1 MLRNDLNGRLGS
13 PKGFQVTVPLSAD
26 GISLKPLNKLDG
38 NLFRVHNSFI
48 KTIKAL
54 RLVLPCYW
62 GIVFFNKYVRYP

>member
-1 MLRNDLNGRLGS
+1 MFRNNLNGCLGS
-13 PKGFQVTVPLSAD
+13 PKGSQVTVPLLAD
-26 GISLKPLNKLDG
+26 GISLKLLNKLDR

-62 GIVFFNKYVRYP
+62 GIIFFNKYVRY

>member
-1 MLRNDLNGRLGS
+1 MFRNDLNGRLGS
-13 PKGFQVTVPLSAD
+13 PKGSQVTVPLLAD
-26 GISLKPLNKLDG
+26 GISLKLLNKLDG

-62 GIVFFNKYVRYP
+62 GIVFFNKYVRYQ